1 MPLLLL
7 LSNRVTQTRAWSAFS
22 CAGFGARFPNGQVS
36 HCFNLNGQA
45 APECNGIPDV
55 LHFYQQA
62 VLNLQLYGPTNVRAR
77 VVSGFG
83 TGSFGWLCLVLMVV
97 FGMSIDGS

>member
-1 MPLLLL
+1 M
-7 LSNRVTQTRAWSAFS
+7 
-22 CAGFGARFPNGQVS
+22 S

-62 VLNLQLYGPTNVRAR
+62 VLNLQLYGPTNVRGESC
-77 VVSGFG
+77 VWLC
-83 TGSFGWLCLVLMVV
+83 GSFGWLCLVSMVV
-97 FGMSIDGS
+97 FGMSIDGLFLLLH